1 LVLIYP
7 ILSSGEFREGGFMD
21 GKSAESR
28 FSGRGEFT
36 TTRWSLVL
44 AAGQRSH
51 DARASEA
58 LENLCRI
65 YWYPLYAY
73 IRKRGYTS
81 EDAEDLTQEF
91 FARLLARDYVAR
103 ADPHKGKFRSF
114 LLAGINYLLSDERD
128 KARRLKRGGGKKVI
142 SFDEK
147 AAEARY
153 RLEPVEKTTPE
164 LLYERSWVATLL
176 QRAATRLR
184 EEYIAAGKAA
194 LYDQLTEFRLDA
206 TGQRAY
212 AEVAAQLGQSES
224 AVKSTI
230 LRLRRRHHQLVR
242 EEIAETVAD
251 PSDVD
256 GEIHYLLQMLE

>member
-1 LVLIYP
+1 MYTKDIE
-7 ILSSGEFREGGFMD
+7 SQFAGSGEF
-21 GKSAESR
+21 S
-28 FSGRGEFT
+28 

-44 AAGQRSH
+44 AAGQRS
-51 DARASEA
+51 SEA

-73 IRKRGYTS
+73 IRRRGYHP

-91 FARLLARDYVAR
+91 FARLLVRDYVAR
-103 ADPHKGKFRSF
+103 ADPHIGKFRSF
-114 LLAGINYLLSDERD
+114 LLAGINHLLSDERD
-128 KARRLKRGGGKKVI
+128 KARRLKRGGGQRVI

-176 QRAATRLR
+176 KRAATRLR
-184 EEYIAAGKAA
+184 EEYAAAGKAA

-206 TGQRAY
+206 TGQRTY
-212 AEVAAQLGQSES
+212 GEVAAQLGQSES
-224 AVKSTI
+224 AVKSAI
-230 LRLRRRHHQLVR
+230 MRLRQRHHQLVR

-256 GEIHYLLQMLE
+256 GEINYFLQILE

>member
-1 LVLIYP
+1 MAGRSV
-7 ILSSGEFREGGFMD
+7 
-21 GKSAESR
+21 ESR
-28 FSGRGEFT
+28 SPNRGEFA

-44 AAGQRSH
+44 AAGQRREN
-51 DARASEA
+51 ARAAEA

-73 IRKRGYTS
+73 IRRRGYTP

-103 ADPHKGKFRSF
+103 ADPHSGKFRSF
-114 LLAGINYLLSDERD
+114 LLAGINHLLSDERD
-128 KARRLKRGGGKKVI
+128 KALRLKRGGGQKVI
-142 SFDEK
+142 SFDEG

-153 RLEPVEKTTPE
+153 RMEPVDRMTPE
-164 LLYERSWVATLL
+164 RLFERSWIAALL
-176 QRAATRLR
+176 ARAAGRLR
-184 EEYIAAGKAA
+184 EEYETAGKAG
-194 LYDQLTEFRLDA
+194 LHDQLTEFRLDA

-212 AEVAAQLGQSES
+212 GEVATQLGLSES
-224 AVKSTI
+224 AVKSAI

-251 PSDVD
+251 PSEVD
-256 GEIHYLLQMLE
+256 NEIYYLLRTLESSAPRS

>member
-1 LVLIYP
+1 MYEK
-7 ILSSGEFREGGFMD
+7 G
-21 GKSAESR
+21 AESQ
-28 FSGRGEFT
+28 FTGRGEFN

-44 AAGQRSH
+44 AAGQWNK

-73 IRKRGYTS
+73 IRRRGYNP

-91 FARLLARDYVAR
+91 FARLLARNYVAR
-103 ADPHKGKFRSF
+103 ADPQAGKFRSF
-114 LLAGINYLLSDERD
+114 LLAGVNYLLGDERD
-128 KARRLKRGGGKKVI
+128 KARRLKRGGGQKVI

-147 AAEARY
+147 EAEARY

-164 LLYERSWVATLL
+164 RLYERSWVSTLL
-176 QRAATRLR
+176 KRASSRLR
-184 EEYIAAGKAA
+184 EEYAAAGKAA

-212 AEVAAQLGQSES
+212 GEIAAQLGQSES
-224 AVKSTI
+224 AVKSAI

-242 EEIAETVAD
+242 EEIAGTVAD

-256 GEIHYLLQMLE
+256 DEIHYLLRMLE